1 MYYSVLLEGVPV
13 ERCGVSGTTSCC
25 DDRVLRDGVEAS
37 DDACEDGRLDGVDIL
52 FFLHF
57 SLN

>member
-1 MYYSVLLEGVPV
+1 MPV